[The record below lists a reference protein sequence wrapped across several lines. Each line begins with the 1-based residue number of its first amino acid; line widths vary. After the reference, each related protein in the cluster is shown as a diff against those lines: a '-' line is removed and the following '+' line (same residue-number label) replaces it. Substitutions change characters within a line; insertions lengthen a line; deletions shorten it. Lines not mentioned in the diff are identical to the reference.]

1 MKIRIYWILYPLYVF
16 FVYWA
21 FKYEMVEKYR
31 TFFGSCFL
39 LVPIVLELIRKFE
52 NKNNSTTKWKEIIL
66 CLLMKLW
73 NNLSKEQKRMAKI
86 AIFNTL
92 MMSIIMVIIK
102 PIVKGEAFVVTD
114 KLIEFLIYVVVLFA
128 FNCIFII
135 GARTP
140 KGK

>member
-1 MKIRIYWILYPLYVF
+1 MQP
-16 FVYWA
+16 
-21 FKYEMVEKYR
+21 
-31 TFFGSCFL
+31 
-39 LVPIVLELIRKFE
+39 
-52 NKNNSTTKWKEIIL
+52 
-66 CLLMKLW
+66 MKLW

-92 MMSIIMVIIK
+92 MTSIIMVIIK
-102 PIVKGEAFVVTD
+102 PIVKDEPFVITEKIIEFAIFVVV
-114 KLIEFLIYVVVLFA
+114 IFA

>member
-1 MKIRIYWILYPLYVF
+1 
-16 FVYWA
+16 
-21 FKYEMVEKYR
+21 
-31 TFFGSCFL
+31 
-39 LVPIVLELIRKFE
+39 
-52 NKNNSTTKWKEIIL
+52 
-66 CLLMKLW
+66 MKLW

-92 MMSIIMVIIK
+92 MTSIIMVIIK
-102 PIVKGEAFVVTD
+102 PIVKGEPFVITDKIIEFVTFVVV
-114 KLIEFLIYVVVLFA
+114 IFA